1 MRSRSIPCYRL
12 SALSWL
18 ILKGCFKTMRFLI
31 NVIESIEKPAHS
43 RQEIDAIDAFN
54 DEMVAAGQ
62 RVLAVGIAS
71 PDNSILIDNRDGDVK
86 YIDESFNDSCEYV
99 SGIWIIDVPTREIA
113 LELAAQGSKA
123 CNRRV
128 ELRPLLG

>member
-1 MRSRSIPCYRL
+1 
-12 SALSWL
+12 
-18 ILKGCFKTMRFLI
+18 MRFLI
-31 NVIESIEKPAHS
+31 NVIESIERPAHS

-54 DEMVAAGQ
+54 NEMVAEGE

-71 PDNSILIDNRDGDVK
+71 PENSIQIDNRDGQAK
-86 YIDESFNDSCEYV
+86 YIKESLTDSSEYV
-99 SGIWIIDVPTREIA
+99 SGFWIIDVPNQEIA
-113 LELAAQGSKA
+113 LELAARGSKA

>member
-1 MRSRSIPCYRL
+1 
-12 SALSWL
+12 
-18 ILKGCFKTMRFLI
+18 MRFLI
-31 NVIESIEKPAHS
+31 NVIESIDRPAHS

-71 PDNSILIDNRDGDVK
+71 PENSIQIDNRDGQVK
-86 YIDESFNDSCEYV
+86 YIKESLADSNEYV
-99 SGIWIIDVPTREIA
+99 SGIWIIDVPNREIA

>member
-1 MRSRSIPCYRL
+1 
-12 SALSWL
+12 
-18 ILKGCFKTMRFLI
+18 MRFLI
-31 NVIESIEKPAHS
+31 NVIESIDRPAHS

-54 DEMVAAGQ
+54 DEMVAAGE

-71 PDNSILIDNRDGDVK
+71 PENSIQIDNRDGQVN
-86 YIDESFNDSCEYV
+86 YIKESLTDSSEYI
-99 SGIWIIDVPTREIA
+99 SGFWIIDVSNQEIA
-113 LELAAQGSKA
+113 LELAARGSKA

>member
-18 ILKGCFKTMRFLI
+18 ILKGCLKTMRFLI
-31 NVIESIEKPAHS
+31 NVIESIERPAHS

-54 DEMVAAGQ
+54 NEMVAAGE

-71 PDNSILIDNRDGDVK
+71 PENSIQIDNRDGEVK
-86 YIDESFNDSCEYV
+86 YIQESFTDSSEYI
-99 SGIWIIDVPTREIA
+99 SGFWIIDVSKQEIA

>member
-1 MRSRSIPCYRL
+1 
-12 SALSWL
+12 
-18 ILKGCFKTMRFLI
+18 MRFLI
-31 NVIESIEKPAHS
+31 NVIESTERPAHS

-54 DEMVAAGQ
+54 NEMVAAGE

-71 PDNSILIDNRDGDVK
+71 PENSIQIDNRDSQAK
-86 YIDESFNDSCEYV
+86 YIKESLTDSSEYV
-99 SGIWIIDVPTREIA
+99 SGFWIIDVPNQEIA
-113 LELAAQGSKA
+113 LELAARGSKA

>member
-1 MRSRSIPCYRL
+1 
-12 SALSWL
+12 
-18 ILKGCFKTMRFLI
+18 MRFLI

-54 DEMVAAGQ
+54 DEIVAAGQ
-62 RVLAVGIAS
+62 RVLTVGIAS
-71 PDNSILIDNRDGDVK
+71 PDNPILIDNRGGDVK
-86 YIDESFNDSCEYV
+86 YINESFIDSSEYV

-113 LELAAQGSKA
+113 LELAARGSKA

>member
-1 MRSRSIPCYRL
+1 
-12 SALSWL
+12 
-18 ILKGCFKTMRFLI
+18 MRFLI
-31 NVIESIEKPAHS
+31 NVIESIDRPVHS

-54 DEMVAAGQ
+54 NEMVAAGE

-71 PDNSILIDNRDGDVK
+71 PENSIQIDNRDGQVN
-86 YIDESFNDSCEYV
+86 YIKESLTDSSEYI
-99 SGIWIIDVPTREIA
+99 SGIWIIDVPNQEIA
-113 LELAAQGSKA
+113 LELAARGSKA

>member
-1 MRSRSIPCYRL
+1 
-12 SALSWL
+12 
-18 ILKGCFKTMRFLI
+18 
-31 NVIESIEKPAHS
+31 
-43 RQEIDAIDAFN
+43 
-54 DEMVAAGQ
+54 MVAAGE

-71 PDNSILIDNRDGDVK
+71 PENSIQIDNRDGQVN
-86 YIDESFNDSCEYV
+86 YIKESLTDSSEYI
-99 SGIWIIDVPTREIA
+99 SGFWIIDVSNQEIA

>member
-1 MRSRSIPCYRL
+1 
-12 SALSWL
+12 
-18 ILKGCFKTMRFLI
+18 MRFLI
-31 NVIESIEKPAHS
+31 NVIEGLEKPAHS
-43 RQEIDAIDAFN
+43 RQEIDAIDALN

-71 PDNSILIDNRDGDVK
+71 PDNSIQIDNRDGEVK
-86 YIDESFNDSCEYV
+86 YIQESFTNSNEYV
-99 SGIWIIDVPTREIA
+99 SGFWIIDVPNHEIA
-113 LELAAQGSKA
+113 LELAARGSKA

>member
-1 MRSRSIPCYRL
+1 
-12 SALSWL
+12 
-18 ILKGCFKTMRFLI
+18 MRFLI

-43 RQEIDAIDAFN
+43 RQEIDAINAFN
-54 DEMVAAGQ
+54 DEIVAARQ

-71 PDNSILIDNRDGDVK
+71 PDNSILIDNRDGDIK
-86 YIDESFNDSCEYV
+86 HINESFNGSSEYV

-113 LELAAQGSKA
+113 LELAARGSKA

>member
-1 MRSRSIPCYRL
+1 
-12 SALSWL
+12 
-18 ILKGCFKTMRFLI
+18 MRFLV
-31 NVIESIEKPAHS
+31 NVIESIDRPAHS

-54 DEMVAAGQ
+54 NEMVAAGE

-71 PDNSILIDNRDGDVK
+71 PENSIQIDNRDGQVN
-86 YIDESFNDSCEYV
+86 YIKESLTDSSEYI
-99 SGIWIIDVPTREIA
+99 SGIWIIDVPNQEIA
-113 LELAAQGSKA
+113 LELAARGSKA

>member
-1 MRSRSIPCYRL
+1 
-12 SALSWL
+12 
-18 ILKGCFKTMRFLI
+18 MRFLV
-31 NVIESIEKPAHS
+31 NVIESIDRPAHS

-54 DEMVAAGQ
+54 NEMVAAGE

-71 PDNSILIDNRDGDVK
+71 PENSIQIDNRDGQVN
-86 YIDESFNDSCEYV
+86 YIKESLTDSSEYI
-99 SGIWIIDVPTREIA
+99 SGIWIIDVPNQEIA

>member
-1 MRSRSIPCYRL
+1 
-12 SALSWL
+12 
-18 ILKGCFKTMRFLI
+18 MRFLI
-31 NVIESIEKPAHS
+31 NVIESREKPAHS

-54 DEMVAAGQ
+54 GEMVAAGQ

-71 PDNSILIDNRDGDVK
+71 PDNSILIDNRDGDLK
-86 YIDESFNDSCEYV
+86 YINESFNDSSEYV
-99 SGIWIIDVPTREIA
+99 GGIWIIDVPTREIA
-113 LELAAQGSKA
+113 LKLAARGSRT

>member
-1 MRSRSIPCYRL
+1 
-12 SALSWL
+12 
-18 ILKGCFKTMRFLI
+18 MRFLI
-31 NVIESIEKPAHS
+31 NVIESVDRPVHS
-43 RQEIDAIDAFN
+43 EQEIDAIDAFN
-54 DEMVAAGQ
+54 DEMVAAGE

-71 PDNSILIDNRDGDVK
+71 PENSIQIDNRDGEVK
-86 YIDESFNDSCEYV
+86 YIQESFTNSNEYI
-99 SGIWIIDVPTREIA
+99 SGFWIIDVSNQEIA

>member
-1 MRSRSIPCYRL
+1 
-12 SALSWL
+12 
-18 ILKGCFKTMRFLI
+18 MRFLI
-31 NVIESIEKPAHS
+31 NVIESIYRPAHS

-54 DEMVAAGQ
+54 NEMVAAGE

-71 PDNSILIDNRDGDVK
+71 PENSIQIDNRDGQVN
-86 YIDESFNDSCEYV
+86 YIKESLTDSSEYV
-99 SGIWIIDVPTREIA
+99 SGFWIIDVSNQEIA
-113 LELAAQGSKA
+113 LELAARGSKA

>member
-1 MRSRSIPCYRL
+1 
-12 SALSWL
+12 
-18 ILKGCFKTMRFLI
+18 MRFLI
-31 NVIESIEKPAHS
+31 NVIESIERPAHS

-54 DEMVAAGQ
+54 DEMVAAGE

-71 PDNSILIDNRDGDVK
+71 PENSIQIDNRDGQVN
-86 YIDESFNDSCEYV
+86 YIKESLTDYSEYV
-99 SGIWIIDVPTREIA
+99 SGFWIIDVSNQEIA
-113 LELAAQGSKA
+113 LELAARGSKA

>member
-1 MRSRSIPCYRL
+1 
-12 SALSWL
+12 
-18 ILKGCFKTMRFLI
+18 MRFLI
-31 NVIESIEKPAHS
+31 NVIESIERPAHS

-54 DEMVAAGQ
+54 NEMVAAGE

-71 PDNSILIDNRDGDVK
+71 PENSIQIDNRDGQVN
-86 YIDESFNDSCEYV
+86 YIKESLTDSSEYV
-99 SGIWIIDVPTREIA
+99 SGFWIIDVPNQEIA
-113 LELAAQGSKA
+113 LELAARGSKA

>member
-1 MRSRSIPCYRL
+1 
-12 SALSWL
+12 
-18 ILKGCFKTMRFLI
+18 MRFLI
-31 NVIESIEKPAHS
+31 NVIESIERPAHS

-54 DEMVAAGQ
+54 NEMVAAGE

-71 PDNSILIDNRDGDVK
+71 PANSIQIDNRDGQVN
-86 YIDESFNDSCEYV
+86 YIKESITDSSEYV
-99 SGIWIIDVPTREIA
+99 SGIWIIDVSNQEIA
-113 LELAAQGSKA
+113 LELAARGSKA

>member
-1 MRSRSIPCYRL
+1 
-12 SALSWL
+12 
-18 ILKGCFKTMRFLI
+18 MRFLI
-31 NVIESIEKPAHS
+31 NVIESIDRPAHS

-54 DEMVAAGQ
+54 NEMVAAGE

-71 PDNSILIDNRDGDVK
+71 PENSIQIDNRDGQVN
-86 YIDESFNDSCEYV
+86 YIKESLTDSNEYV
-99 SGIWIIDVPTREIA
+99 SGIWIIDVPNREIA
-113 LELAAQGSKA
+113 LELAARGSKA

>member
-1 MRSRSIPCYRL
+1 
-12 SALSWL
+12 
-18 ILKGCFKTMRFLI
+18 MRFLI
-31 NVIESIEKPAHS
+31 NVIESIERPAHS

-54 DEMVAAGQ
+54 NEMVAAGE

-71 PDNSILIDNRDGDVK
+71 PENSIQIDNRDGQVN
-86 YIDESFNDSCEYV
+86 YIKESLTDSSEYI
-99 SGIWIIDVPTREIA
+99 SGIWIIDVSNQEIA
-113 LELAAQGSKA
+113 LELAARGSKA

>member
-1 MRSRSIPCYRL
+1 
-12 SALSWL
+12 
-18 ILKGCFKTMRFLI
+18 MRFLI
-31 NVIESIEKPAHS
+31 NVIESIERPAHS

-54 DEMVAAGQ
+54 NEMVAAGE

-71 PDNSILIDNRDGDVK
+71 PENSIQIDNRDRQVN
-86 YIDESFNDSCEYV
+86 YIKESLTDSSEYI
-99 SGIWIIDVPTREIA
+99 SGIWIIDVPNQEIA
-113 LELAAQGSKA
+113 LELAARGSKA

>member
-1 MRSRSIPCYRL
+1 
-12 SALSWL
+12 
-18 ILKGCFKTMRFLI
+18 MRFLI
-31 NVIESIEKPAHS
+31 NVIESIEKAAHL

-86 YIDESFNDSCEYV
+86 YINESLYDSSEYV

-113 LELAAQGSKA
+113 LELAARGSKA

>member
-1 MRSRSIPCYRL
+1 
-12 SALSWL
+12 
-18 ILKGCFKTMRFLI
+18 MRFLI
-31 NVIESIEKPAHS
+31 NVIESIDRPAHS

-62 RVLAVGIAS
+62 RVLAVGITS
-71 PDNSILIDNRDGDVK
+71 PENSIQIDNRDGQVK
-86 YIDESFNDSCEYV
+86 YIKESLADSNEYV
-99 SGIWIIDVPTREIA
+99 SGIWIIDVPNREIA

>member
-1 MRSRSIPCYRL
+1 MN
-12 SALSWL
+12 
-18 ILKGCFKTMRFLI
+18 LKGYLKVMRFLI
-31 NVIESIEKPAHS
+31 NVIESIDRPAHS

-62 RVLAVGIAS
+62 RVLAVGITS
-71 PDNSILIDNRDGDVK
+71 PENSIQIDNRDGQVK
-86 YIDESFNDSCEYV
+86 YIKESLADSNEYV
-99 SGIWIIDVPTREIA
+99 SGIWIIDVPNREIA

>member
-1 MRSRSIPCYRL
+1 
-12 SALSWL
+12 
-18 ILKGCFKTMRFLI
+18 MRFLI
-31 NVIESIEKPAHS
+31 NVIESIDRPAHS

-54 DEMVAAGQ
+54 NEMVAAGE

-71 PDNSILIDNRDGDVK
+71 PENSTQIDNRDGQVN
-86 YIDESFNDSCEYV
+86 YIKESLTDSSEYV
-99 SGIWIIDVPTREIA
+99 SGFWIIDVPNQEIA
-113 LELAAQGSKA
+113 LELAARGSKA

>member
-1 MRSRSIPCYRL
+1 
-12 SALSWL
+12 
-18 ILKGCFKTMRFLI
+18 MRFLI
-31 NVIESIEKPAHS
+31 NVIESIDRPAHS

-54 DEMVAAGQ
+54 DEMVAAGE

-71 PDNSILIDNRDGDVK
+71 PENSIQIDNRDGEVK
-86 YIDESFNDSCEYV
+86 YIQESLTDSSEYV
-99 SGIWIIDVPTREIA
+99 SGIWIIDVSNQEIA
-113 LELAAQGSKA
+113 LELAARGSKA